1 MNIIPTFIVGILLMI
16 LFFISNY
23 RHYIVE
29 KKKIVKEETQKLE
42 KLDKSLKI
50 SQEVLL
56 IVVLLIIIIGCLIY
70 FFEKKREYGSAFRV
84 WKFIFGVKKCKGY
97 TPKAAKIW

>member
-1 MNIIPTFIVGILLMI
+1 MI

-23 RHYIVE
+23 RHYITE
-29 KKKIVKEETQKLE
+29 EKKIVKEKTQKLE
-42 KLDKSLKI
+42 KLDNSLKL
-50 SQEVLL
+50 SQEILL
-56 IVVLLIIIIGCLIY
+56 IVVLLIIIIGCIIY
-70 FFEKKREYGSAFRV
+70 FFEKKREYGRTFHV